1 MILEEIIGEATF
13 KVTRNG
19 KSVQLKV
26 GDTFTDDEYLTRT
39 VYGDSGKVVI
49 RVDANCTVEIGAM
62 PAPVAEPE
70 APKVTVK
77 STPTPTPAPTVDET
91 PAE

>member
-49 RVDANCTVEIGAM
+49 RVDANCTIEIGAH
-62 PAPVAEPE
+62 PLPE
-70 APKVTVK
+70 AGT
-77 STPTPTPAPTVDET
+77 STPTPTPTPTSTPTET
-91 PAE
+91 LTE